1 MSTFKFT
8 VNGKEYVILAE
19 TYVSARHQLK
29 KLINES

>member
-19 TYVSARHQLK
+19 TYASARHQLK
-29 KLINES
+29 ELLNAS